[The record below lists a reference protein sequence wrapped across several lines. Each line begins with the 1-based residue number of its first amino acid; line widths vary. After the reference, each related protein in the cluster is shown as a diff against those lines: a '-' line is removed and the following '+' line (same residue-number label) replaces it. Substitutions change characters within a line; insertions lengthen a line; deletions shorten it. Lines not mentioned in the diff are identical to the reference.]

1 MESTPLELF
10 AMILGNKLKYGPME
24 RDMVVLSHEVIVHGD
39 QQHSQQ
45 EAHRS
50 TLVAYGDESAS
61 AMAKTVGLPV
71 AFAALDVLDGRVEM
85 RGVCGPNEKEIYKSV
100 LGKLEEVG
108 LGMVESVEVVETGE
122 VKTVEESLVRSREK
136 GI

>member
-1 MESTPLELF
+1 
-10 AMILGNKLKYGPME
+10 
-24 RDMVVLSHEVIVHGD
+24 
-39 QQHSQQ
+39 
-45 EAHRS
+45 
-50 TLVAYGDESAS
+50 
-61 AMAKTVGLPV
+61 
-71 AFAALDVLDGRVEM
+71 
-85 RGVCGPNEKEIYKSV
+85 